1 MGGVS
6 GSGELQAKQLEL
18 SPAELVA
25 KAMIE
30 EAGDKVKLG
39 FEQTNSV
46 SQGRPDTVESIL
58 SSPATSVPTLPAVLP
73 DATAVSSEDIQGLQ
87 TKAQAARDTLGLLS
101 SREQAP
107 AFSDNNGVGAL
118 EESAQQ
124 SSDVRGLSSS
134 PLEDVVAKVQA
145 GVTGA
150 ADPDVQGA
158 VGIYESNVRQLAES
172 IQQAPDAEQSP
183 SLQALSIIASTAL
196 PSAGS
201 IGSLVLQRV
210 IDDIV
215 SLNRSSKGEST
226 SGDLHTADLYGI
238 PEHVRL
244 SLLSERLGIDLNP
257 LVRTREEYLEGIA
270 VTQRG
275 VFLSLEALSNAEFL
289 ERLQEARR
297 EAETK
302 DEQNREVVE
311 KLKQAIAAL
320 KAGEPKFAAEI
331 LNSASLI
338 TTAIEQIVARYT
350 SDETPG
356 SLRQHLKEHLAEAL
370 GSVIR
375 EGSHQDMMK
384 RRIELLQSATRA

>member
-6 GSGELQAKQLEL
+6 GSGELKAKQLEL

-25 KAMIE
+25 KEMIE
-30 EAGDKVKLG
+30 EAGDKIKPG

-46 SQGRPDTVESIL
+46 SQGRPDSVESIL
-58 SSPATSVPTLPAVLP
+58 YSPATSVPTLPAVLP
-73 DATAVSSEDIQGLQ
+73 DAAVVSSEDIQGLQ
-87 TKAQAARDTLGLLS
+87 TKALAARDLLGLLS
-101 SREQAP
+101 SPEKATVS
-107 AFSDNNGVGAL
+107 SDNNGVGEL
-118 EESAQQ
+118 EASVQQ

-134 PLEDVVAKVQA
+134 PLQDVAAKVQA
-145 GVTGA
+145 GLAEA
-150 ADPDVQGA
+150 ADPGVQGA

-172 IQQAPDAEQSP
+172 IQQAPDAERSP
-183 SLQALSIIASTAL
+183 SLQALSIVASTAL

-215 SLNRSSKGEST
+215 SLNRGSKGAST
-226 SGDLHTADLYGI
+226 VDALHNADLYGM

-244 SLLSERLGIDLNP
+244 TLLSERLGIDLNP
-257 LVRTREEYLEGIA
+257 LVRAREEYLEGIA

-289 ERLQEARR
+289 KRLQEARR

-356 SLRQHLKEHLAEAL
+356 SLRLHLKEHLAQAL

-375 EGSHQDMMK
+375 EGSLQDMMK